1 MLSNL
6 PAPVLA
12 VLAKATSSAAS
23 DARSALDVGQHDVDT
38 ILTIAVSGRVIV
50 GADYQQ
56 RIVLKA
62 DPFAILAAALSH
74 LNGVTVASIVREAL
88 AADPA
93 LIDSIKTEAL
103 AAWKELADTTV
114 TECAGKVT
122 HKGTTAT
129 LVSVEETQLAAK

>member
-93 LIDSIKTEAL
+93 LIDSIKAEAL

-129 LVSVEETQLAAK
+129 LVSAEELQLAAK